1 MIQPTQAQLTAACAA
16 ARQAVENYS
25 EFDSSMIPDS
35 ALQAVVS
42 KALVAALNIPHP
54 VITPKG
60 N

>member
-1 MIQPTQAQLTAACAA
+1 MTIQPTQAQLAAACTA

-25 EFDSSMIPDS
+25 SFDSSMIPDD

-42 KALVAALNIPHP
+42 QALTAALNVPHP
-54 VITPKG
+54 TPKG